1 MVVVL
6 PLLQPPE
13 LLRPLEVG
21 QPVMVV
27 VGVCCLEDW
36 DLDWPQRFCPIS
48 VRVLE
53 LELVGSPQ
61 ESLEPPLTSLVVGV
75 ERLQVEEL
83 SEWLVSAAELV
94 VFSVEVR
101 GAMMA
106 LEATLPGVMVG
117 SSVGSFI

>member
-61 ESLEPPLTSLVVGV
+61 ESFEPGASLVVGV

-94 VFSVEVR
+94 VFSVDVR
-101 GAMMA
+101 GAIMA